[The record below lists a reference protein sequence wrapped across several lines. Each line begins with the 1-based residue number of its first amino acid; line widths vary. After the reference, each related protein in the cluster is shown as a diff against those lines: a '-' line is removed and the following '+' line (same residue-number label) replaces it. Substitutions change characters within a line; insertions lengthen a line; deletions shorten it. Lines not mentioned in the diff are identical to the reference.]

1 MAGYV
6 EVIAPVKGKGNF
18 PAVEARHV
26 GVGEKRLDAVL
37 EDKANADSVYSKAE
51 VDSELAKKV
60 DAQSGYS
67 MISDAEKTQIQ
78 TNKNNIDSMYSNSE
92 IDTKIDKVVVTKES
106 EVADTTK
113 IIFKESEQEIE
124 VPTMEDLKGYQK
136 IISGDT
142 SERPNGAQVGFCY
155 FDITLNKPV
164 WKSTSGW
171 VDASGAEA

>member
-1 MAGYV
+1 MSGIPVQDEFNPMGDYFLIRGKYIDV
-6 EVIAPVKGKGNF
+6 E
-18 PAVEARHV
+18 
-26 GVGEKRLDAVL
+26 GVRLDKVINQVKDDISKIKTDSYTKQQAD
-37 EDKANADSVYSKAE
+37 DKFAAKTDVYTKSE
-51 VDSELAKKV
+51 VDTAL
-60 DAQSGYS
+60 SG
-67 MISDAEKTQIQ
+67 
-78 TNKNNIDSMYSNSE
+78 MYSNSE

-124 VPTMEDLKGYQK
+124 VPTMEDLKEYQK

-164 WKSTSGW
+164 WKSASGW